1 MKKLKYFLLGLLT
14 AEVGLSLIDSI
25 AGVALQGLELWKGK
39 LQIKLAKMQV
49 DYEKIKNGET
59 PASVGI
65 GFSIPSEIEEDYEG
79 EDEQ

>member
-14 AEVGLSLIDSI
+14 AEVRLSLIDSI
-25 AGVALQGLELWKGK
+25 AGVALQGLALWKGK

-59 PASVGI
+59 PALAGI

-79 EDEQ
+79 EDE

>member
-14 AEVGLSLIDSI
+14 AEVGLSLIDSV

-49 DYEKIKNGET
+49 ENEKIKNGET
-59 PASVGI
+59 PASAGI

-79 EDEQ
+79 EDE

>member
-59 PASVGI
+59 SVSAGI

-79 EDEQ
+79 EDE

>member
-59 PASVGI
+59 PASAGI
-65 GFSIPSEIEEDYEG
+65 GFSIPSELEEDYKG
-79 EDEQ
+79 EDE